1 MTMKKNDRLELIRQ
15 GAAAV
20 RAKIVELEHEHK
32 ALTLDTRNQNK
43 NRHVGRDLR
52 RRVAQLKTA
61 LVMTKET
68 K

>member
-1 MTMKKNDRLELIRQ
+1 MTMKKNERLELIRQ
-15 GAAAV
+15 GTAAV
-20 RAKIVELEHEHK
+20 RAKIAELEHEHR
-32 ALTLDTRNQNK
+32 ALALDTRSQNK

-52 RRVAQLKTA
+52 RTIAQLTTA